1 MVWGSSAIRQ
11 VYPMESN
18 ETSRH
23 SFVIHI
29 WLEEQAEANRS
40 PKWRGDITHIFG
52 NQRCYFED
60 LDDIRRFIEPYLES
74 TQTT

>member
-1 MVWGSSAIRQ
+1 
-11 VYPMESN
+11 MESS

-29 WLEEQAEANRS
+29 WLEEQADVNRS
-40 PKWRGDITHIFG
+40 SKWRGDITHIFG

-60 LDDIRRFIEPYLES
+60 LDDIRRFIEPYLEGA
-74 TQTT
+74 QIVAK